1 MSVREH
7 EKCFASL
14 VCWFESQ
21 YRVERLR
28 DDSERDQEVD
38 ILTRL
43 ERRTYTRHLARRILS
58 LMTEEDMMVMVRV
71 SRNWR
76 VFLMKELRPQIFCK
90 IRHLQIVESKMI

>member
-1 MSVREH
+1 MF
-7 EKCFASL
+7 CISL

-28 DDSERDQEVD
+28 DNSDRGQEVD
-38 ILTRL
+38 IMTRL

-76 VFLMKELRPQIFCK
+76 IFLMKELRPQIFCK

>member
-1 MSVREH
+1 MF
-7 EKCFASL
+7 CISL

-28 DDSERDQEVD
+28 DDRDRGQEVD
-38 ILTRL
+38 IITRL

-76 VFLMKELRPQIFCK
+76 IFLMKELRPQIFCK

>member
-1 MSVREH
+1 MF
-7 EKCFASL
+7 CISL

-28 DDSERDQEVD
+28 DDSDRDQEVD
-38 ILTRL
+38 IMTRL

-76 VFLMKELRPQIFCK
+76 IFLMKELRPQIFCK

>member
-1 MSVREH
+1 MFCISP
-7 EKCFASL
+7 

-28 DDSERDQEVD
+28 DDRDRGQEVD
-38 ILTRL
+38 IITRL

-76 VFLMKELRPQIFCK
+76 IFLMKELRPQIFCK